1 VPADSL
7 QETLR
12 PDYDIVICG
21 GGLAGL
27 TLARQLRRTHPSQT
41 ILVVERTTRP
51 LPDAAHKVGE
61 SSVELGSQYLERL
74 GLRDYLGSEHI
85 FKYGLRF
92 FPGGGQLPIE
102 DRYEIGPSQEPIVP
116 SYQIDRGRFEND
128 LRRMIVEDGVTLL
141 EGVKVGAIELNPGET
156 PHEVELRRVRA
167 AATAEPPAAALSDT
181 NTAADGAE
189 AEAKPSP
196 DGAALA
202 DPDGHKARIRCRW
215 LVDATGRAALL
226 RKRLKLTRGTRH
238 AANASWFRVEGAV
251 DITRLVPEGVGRW
264 HDVAWATH
272 RIRST
277 NHLMG
282 PGYWVW
288 IIPLATGNTSIGV
301 VVHDSHHSFDEIR
314 TLERT
319 QAFLTKNEPVLARF
333 LDAFPILDFGALR
346 SYSHN
351 VARSWSADRW
361 AIVGEAGA
369 FVDPLYSPGTDFIAI
384 TNSFTEEMVR
394 RDLEGGCDLA
404 QRARELSALYR
415 SIVGGGVDL
424 YRDAAEVYGH
434 ADALM
439 AKIYWDNFIYWSYPC
454 QLFLQGLYRLTGPEL
469 AEVVPVGQRF
479 SELTLGLQHLFAAW
493 AELAPAQ
500 SPTGFRPMPTFPS
513 VLVEAHVAL
522 RDEMNPSETLTYM
535 KKRLAEGEE
544 IAGEILLRAMDE
556 VGAEKIDALLERAK
570 VGEWRLRIADERVS
584 AFEAIGLARRRAL
597 RPLARDVERS
607 LGRAPHRVDEQT
619 IRRALGSIIVPALEP
634 QDPGLPQGEKTRA
647 RA

>member
-1 VPADSL
+1 MSADSL
-7 QETLR
+7 NETLR
-12 PDYDIVICG
+12 TEYDIVICG

-27 TLARQLRRTHPSQT
+27 TLARQLRRAHPSQT

-74 GLRDYLGSEHI
+74 GLREYLESEHI

-102 DRYEIGPSQEPIVP
+102 ERYEIGPAQEPIVP

-141 EGVKVGAIELNPGET
+141 EGVKVGAVELNPGET
-156 PHEVELRRVRA
+156 PHEVELRRVHTEA
-167 AATAEPPAAALSDT
+167 AAA
-181 NTAADGAE
+181 AE
-189 AEAKPSP
+189 AG
-196 DGAALA
+196 DV
-202 DPDGHKARIRCRW
+202 DRARIRCRW
-215 LVDATGRAALL
+215 LVDATGRTALL

-238 AANASWFRVEGAV
+238 AANASWFRVEGVV
-251 DITRLVPEGVGRW
+251 DITDLVPEGVSRW
-264 HDVAWATH
+264 HDVQWARH
-272 RIRST
+272 RVRST

-288 IIPLATGNTSIGV
+288 IIPLSSGNTSIGV
-301 VVHDSHHSFDEIR
+301 VVHDSHHAFDEIR

-319 QAFLTKNEPVLARF
+319 RSFLTKNEPVLARF
-333 LDAFPILDFGALR
+333 LDAYPVLDFGALR

-361 AIVGEAGA
+361 ALVGEAGA
-369 FVDPLYSPGTDFIAI
+369 FADPLYSPGTDFIAI
-384 TNSFTEEMVR
+384 TNSFTEEMIR
-394 RDLEGGCDLA
+394 RDLEGGCDLV

-479 SELTLGLQHLFAAW
+479 SELTLRLQHLFAAW

-513 VLVEAHVAL
+513 VLVDAHVAL
-522 RDEMNPSETLTYM
+522 RNEMTPSETLTYM
-535 KKRLAEGEE
+535 KSRLAEGEE

-556 VGAEKIDALLERAK
+556 VGPEKIDALLERAK
-570 VGEWRLRIADERVS
+570 VGEWGIRIADERVS
-584 AFEAIGLARRRAL
+584 AFESIGLARRRAL

-619 IRRALGSIIVPALEP
+619 IRRALGSIVVPALGS
-634 QDPGLPQGEKTRA
+634 QDPGRAHVEKTRA